1 MAAVKTP
8 RSVPSPYRLLM
19 VSTMMAVIALLAY
32 FVLPEHKVRIHPDQ
46 VTGYHLFFDGQHKG
60 RTQAEWT
67 DEKQFSFRCTA
78 SENPIEQPYCGLTIN
93 LGKALKDTQLTNYQN
108 MEVKLIYHG
117 NNERLR
123 IRLHNFDPASSRNHY
138 RETLR
143 GLDVSFQ
150 AEETRHPLA
159 IATTGWVLNSK
170 DSSDAGA
177 MDVSVD
183 LVPPIAAGPHD
194 LQLEYIEVYSELLPA
209 SSWYLGVALLWL
221 LVNLLIISRHSVTQE
236 LRIRNDS
243 RRLATLASYSGG
255 LEEESQKFK
264 TLSTIDPLTATLNR
278 NGFADELNKITENGQ
293 LVADTA
299 IIMVDIDHFK
309 RINDKHGHDAGDHV
323 LQAVAAALQ
332 NNIRSTDKL
341 ARWGGEEFL
350 LLCVHTTTQQALLI
364 AEKLRTSIESLNLH
378 YRDNAI
384 PVTVSLGLGIA
395 RDGETFDEL
404 FLRSDRALY
413 QAKRLGRN
421 CVVLDEERESQR

>member
-8 RSVPSPYRLLM
+8 RSVSSPYRLLM
-19 VSTMMAVIALLAY
+19 VSTLVAVIALLIY
-32 FVLPEHKVRIHPDQ
+32 FVLPERTVRIHPDQ
-46 VTGYHLFFDGQHKG
+46 VTGYHLFFDGQHEG
-60 RTQAEWT
+60 QTQAEWT
-67 DEKQFSFRCTA
+67 EEKRFSFRCTA
-78 SENPIEQPYCGLTIN
+78 SENTIEQPYCGITLN
-93 LGKALKDTQLTNYQN
+93 LGKALHSNALTDYQY
-108 MEVKLIYHG
+108 MEVKVIYQG

-123 IRLHNFDPASSRNHY
+123 IRLHNFDSGGARNNY

-143 GLDVSFQ
+143 GLDISFL
-150 AEETRHPLA
+150 AEETHQPLT
-159 IATTGWVLNSK
+159 IETTGWVLTPNRSVETQV
-170 DSSDAGA
+170 

-183 LVPPIAAGPHD
+183 LVPPIAAGTHD
-194 LQLEYIEVYSELLPA
+194 LQLEYIEIHGELLPA

-221 LVNLLIISRHSVTQE
+221 LGNLLVIYRYSLTQE

-243 RRLATLASYSGG
+243 QRLSTLATYSGG

-264 TLSTIDPLTATLNR
+264 TLSSIDPLTATLNR
-278 NGFADELNKITENGQ
+278 NGFAEELSKITENGQ

-395 RDGETFDEL
+395 YDGETFDEL